1 MSSITSLISA
11 GGGGGGA
18 SHILTD
24 PQKMTKLMY
33 GGNTISL
40 KSSFTDIYATSST
53 NFWNSLDYD
62 PSIYINLIGANDTY
76 VTLADITSSTN
87 GGYLWWVISPLM
99 SNTSNPSS
107 SVRITVDGG
116 TPVEITSNSGTYSGG
131 SRFVLGSGIVGG
143 EPIVNT
149 NPNGYFSNS
158 NTNAY
163 YSNVSNTLNDY
174 SNGINN
180 GGLKGYVADNIAGIM
195 TSTFERLYFE
205 SSIKVEVKQEL
216 YFSSSQGRY
225 SACNITLL

>member
-1 MSSITSLISA
+1 MSSITGLIS

-24 PQKMTKLMY
+24 PQKMAKLMY

-40 KSSFTDIYATSST
+40 KNSFTGSYTTSSAD
-53 NFWNSLDYD
+53 FWSNLDSD
-62 PSIYINLIGANDTY
+62 PSIYINLIGANNTY
-76 VTLADITSSTN
+76 VTLADITSATN

-99 SNTSNPSS
+99 DNTSNPSS
-107 SVRITVDGG
+107 SIRITVDGG
-116 TPVEITSNSGTYSGG
+116 TPVEITSGSGTYTGG

-143 EPIVNT
+143 DPIVST
-149 NPNGYFSNS
+149 TPNGYFSNYT
-158 NTNAY
+158 TNAY
-163 YSNVSNTLNDY
+163 YPNVADKLNDY

-180 GGLKGYVADNIAGIM
+180 GGFKGYVADNIAGIM

-205 SSIKVEVKQEL
+205 SSIKVEAKQEL
-216 YFSSSQGRY
+216 YFSASQGRY